1 MASGGENFDKR
12 CRDFVLWQNRGIS
25 EILGGGR
32 LKSPDRCLFNRAERV
47 MDGRGLTGC
56 RSAADAGWQSSDTAL
71 PIRASLL
78 TAVLAEVLPGVLC
91 VRGVQQEFEDLL
103 AVLIF
108 SPVRWVLKVTF
119 CDFRR
124 KAQRASA
131 ALCK

>member
-32 LKSPDRCLFNRAERV
+32 LKSPDRCLFNGAERV

-78 TAVLAEVLPGVLC
+78 TAVLAEVLQGFL
-91 VRGVQQEFEDLL
+91 
-103 AVLIF
+103 
-108 SPVRWVLKVTF
+108 WVH
-119 CDFRR
+119 
-124 KAQRASA
+124 
-131 ALCK
+131 